1 MLTWVFAV
9 LIGAVLGMLGGG
21 GSILTV
27 PVLTYIA
34 GLDPKVAIAS
44 SLPVV
49 ALTSAFGAFGHW
61 RAGHVRLRVA
71 FIFGAFT
78 MVGGYFGAL
87 SAQLMSGE
95 AQLLLFAVVMLAAS
109 VSLFRK
115 LGPAPEFPDDEPY
128 VLPLAR
134 LAPLGIGV
142 GVLTG
147 LVGVG
152 GGFLIVPALVQ
163 LGHVPIRAAI
173 GTSLLVIAL
182 NATAGTLGY
191 IGQVEFPLQLL
202 VPFTAL
208 ALVGIAIGTGA
219 VKRVQPSALR
229 RSFAML
235 LLIVGIGILYQNR
248 LVINNAVRG
257 LLAPAEIKPTAS
269 MTDAVRHIGEV

>member
-1 MLTWVFAV
+1 MLTMVFAV

-49 ALTSAFGAFGHW
+49 ALTSAFGALGHW

-87 SAQLMSGE
+87 SSQLISGE

-109 VSLFRK
+109 ISLFRK
-115 LGPAPEFPDDEPY
+115 LGPTPQFPDDEPY

-191 IGQVEFPLQLL
+191 LGHVEFPLPLL

-208 ALVGIAIGTGA
+208 ALLGIAIGTGA

-235 LLIVGIGILYQNR
+235 LLIVGTGILYQNR
-248 LVINNAVRG
+248 LVISNAVRG
-257 LLAPAEIKPTAS
+257 LLAPADITPTAL
-269 MTDAVRHIGEV
+269 TTNVVRHLREV